1 MGNQEIV
8 ISVGGMDCD
17 GCVRTV
23 TKALE
28 GVTGQGTAK
37 VDLASGRAV
46 VHSTTEAAD
55 LVLKLVAAVTDAG
68 YEARPG

>member
-1 MGNQEIV
+1 MGTQEIV

-23 TKALE
+23 TRALE
-28 GVTGQGTAK
+28 SVSGQGTAT
-37 VDLASGRAV
+37 VDLATGRAV
-46 VHSTTEAAD
+46 VRSTTDAAN
-55 LVLKLVAAVTDAG
+55 LVMKLVSAVTDAG

>member
-1 MGNQEIV
+1 MATQEIV

-23 TKALE
+23 TRALE
-28 GVTGQGTAK
+28 GVSGPGTAT

-46 VHSTTEAAD
+46 VRSTTDAAD
-55 LVLKLVAAVTDAG
+55 LVMKLVSAVTDAG
-68 YEARPG
+68 YDARAG